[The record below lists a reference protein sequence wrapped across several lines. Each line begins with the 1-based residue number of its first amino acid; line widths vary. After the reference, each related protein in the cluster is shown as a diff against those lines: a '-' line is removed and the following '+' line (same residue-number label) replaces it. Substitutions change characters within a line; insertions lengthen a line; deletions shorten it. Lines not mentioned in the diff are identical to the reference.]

1 MNTNKDQGKDLLHK
15 TQEDNHV
22 KKEALKK
29 IVKALNKK
37 KHLN

>member
-1 MNTNKDQGKDLLHK
+1 MKTDKEQEKDLLHK
-15 TQEDNHV
+15 TQEDNNI

-29 IVKALNKK
+29 IVKALNKN